1 MKRMWSG
8 KISRQAAPRIGVKA
22 LRGDFVLGGLR
33 EVGVKRGSEKGDA
46 GHIPAL
52 KMAQYGIIGGDFI
65 LSSCLK
71 SSVPLMEGRNAG
83 LLSLAHISMQY
94 VFSKQSADLCELHS
108 NGNDLVLRYPV
119 SFSKFM
125 QRPIRQIGP
134 FLLFDE
140 LSTFSTGCP

>member
-1 MKRMWSG
+1 M
-8 KISRQAAPRIGVKA
+8 Q
-22 LRGDFVLGGLR
+22 
-33 EVGVKRGSEKGDA
+33 

-52 KMAQYGIIGGDFI
+52 KMAQYGIIGRDFI

-71 SSVPLMEGRNAG
+71 SSMPLMEGRNAG

-125 QRPIRQIGP
+125 QRPIRQIRPISSFRRTQHIFYRLPMIPRP
-134 FLLFDE
+134 FRWETLHFHLRQ
-140 LSTFSTGCP
+140 SWHTYTP